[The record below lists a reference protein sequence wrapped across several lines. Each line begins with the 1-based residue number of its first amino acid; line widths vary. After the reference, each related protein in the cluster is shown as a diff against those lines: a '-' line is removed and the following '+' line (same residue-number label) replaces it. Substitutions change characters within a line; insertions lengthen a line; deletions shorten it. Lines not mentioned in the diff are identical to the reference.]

1 MNFPV
6 GTIIYFTPFYFPNG
20 KSAPKNKYF
29 VVLGH
34 MDDQWVVAS
43 LPSSVDRVPDGVPQ
57 EHGCLHLP
65 KAMLYTY
72 IFEAGRPVTTHGWGF
87 PLTTYIY
94 TAWVE
99 AFDKR
104 IFSEVYSVEDVDFAV
119 IGRLTREEYTALVQ
133 CALTSGDLKG
143 RYRNIL
149 KKVSY

>member
-6 GTIIYFTPFYFPNG
+6 GTVIYFTPFYFPNG

-29 VVLGH
+29 IVLGH
-34 MDDQWVVAS
+34 MDEQWVAAS
-43 LPSSVDRVPDGVPQ
+43 LPSSVDRVPDGMEQ

-65 KAMLYTY
+65 KAMFSAY
-72 IFEAGRPVTTHGWGF
+72 IFEADKPVTNGGWGF

-104 IFSEVYSVEDVDFAV
+104 IFSEVYTVADVDYTV
-119 IGRLTREEYTALVQ
+119 MGRLTKEEYTALVQ

-143 RYRNIL
+143 RFRNIL

>member
-1 MNFPV
+1 VNFPV

-29 VVLGH
+29 IVLH
-34 MDDQWVVAS
+34 QLDEQWVVAS
-43 LPSSVDRVPDGVPQ
+43 LPTSVDRVPERIAQ
-57 EHGCLHLP
+57 EHGCLQLP
-65 KAMLYTY
+65 EAMFYAY
-72 IFEAGRPVTTHGWGF
+72 IFKPGRSVTNDGWSF

-104 IFSEVYSVEDVDFAV
+104 IFSEVYTVEDVDYQV
-119 IGRLTREEYTALVQ
+119 IGRLTKAEYTALIQ

-143 RYRNIL
+143 RFRNAL
-149 KKVSY
+149 KKARY

>member
-29 VVLGH
+29 IVLHNDG
-34 MDDQWVVAS
+34 DQWVVAT
-43 LPSSVDRVPDGVPQ
+43 LPSSVDRVPEGAAQD
-57 EHGCLHLP
+57 HGCLNLP
-65 KAMLYTY
+65 QAMFYAY
-72 IFEAGRPVTTHGWGF
+72 IFEPGRPVTNEGWGF
-87 PLTTYIY
+87 PLATYIY

-104 IFSEVYSVEDVDFAV
+104 IFREVYTVENVDYRI
-119 IGRLTREEYTALVQ
+119 IGRLTKTEYTALIQ

-143 RYRNIL
+143 RYKNVL
-149 KKVSY
+149 KKANY